1 MFIIKYKKIFLSIS
15 FLLILL
21 SFISLAVFGLKK
33 GIDFTGGSRTQI
45 IYSGEKPDVEILKK
59 SIKDSGLG
67 ESLITTNSNNLYTI
81 TLAEVSNDKRD
92 TLKKALSLDGKLTY
106 EEKAFNLVGPSIG
119 KELTKKAFISIISVL
134 ILIILFIAF
143 SFRTVSK
150 PVSSWK
156 YGLLTVVTLAHDIV
170 IPVGLFSFLGFYNG
184 AEVDSL
190 FVVALLTI
198 LGISISDTI
207 VIFDRIRENLKLK
220 ISTNFEEVIGKSLDQ
235 SFARSINTSMTVI
248 IVLFALY
255 LFGPEPTKNF
265 SLVLITGVIV
275 GTYSSIFVASPLLSI
290 VEKIQKK
297 DKAE

>member
-1 MFIIKYKKIFLSIS
+1 MFIIKYKKIFLSFS

-21 SFISLAVFGLKK
+21 SLISLGVFGLKK

-45 IYSGEKPDVEILKK
+45 IYKNEKPEIEILKK
-59 SIKDSGLG
+59 SIKESGLG
-67 ESLITTNSNNLYTI
+67 ESSITTTESGLYSV
-81 TLAEVSNDKRD
+81 TLTEVSNDKRVM
-92 TLKKALSLDGKLTY
+92 LKKALSLDGKFDY
-106 EEKAFNLVGPSIG
+106 EEKTFNLVGPSIG
-119 KELTKKAFISIISVL
+119 KELTKKAFISIISVM
-134 ILIILFIAF
+134 IMIILFIAF

-156 YGLLTVVTLAHDIV
+156 YGLLTIVTLAHDV
-170 IPVGLFSFLGFYNG
+170 IIPIGLFSFLGFYKG

-220 ISTNFEEVIGKSLDQ
+220 ISSDFEEVIGKSLDQ

-265 SLVLITGVIV
+265 SLVLIAGMIV
-275 GTYSSIFVASPLLSI
+275 GTYSSIFVASPLLGI
-290 VEKIQKK
+290 IGKMQNKNK
-297 DKAE
+297 